1 MKYSKG
7 MPEKNLHWYKDAIIY
22 ELHIKAFK
30 DGNCD
35 GIGDFQ
41 GLLEQLD
48 YLQDLGVTAIW
59 LLPFYPSPLRD
70 DGYDIADYYTINP
83 SYGDIQEFK
92 TFLREAHK
100 RGLKVITELVINH
113 TSDQHPWFQRAR
125 RAPKGSA
132 YRNYYVWTD
141 DPRQFKDARIIF
153 QDYEKSNWTWDN
165 EAEQYYWHRFFH
177 HQPDLNYDSPDV
189 QEEIFKIINFW
200 CKIGVDGFRLDAVPY
215 LFERDGT
222 NCENLPET
230 HAYLKK
236 LRKYVDDRYPGT
248 LLLAEANMWP
258 EDSAA
263 YFGNGDECQMNY
275 HFPIMPRMFM
285 SLQMED
291 RYPLTD
297 IFDQTPAIP
306 DNCQWGIFLRNHDEL
321 TLEMVTDEERD
332 YMYKVYVKDP
342 KARINLG
349 IRHRLA
355 PLMENNRKKIEL
367 LNSLLFTFPGTPII
381 YYGDEI
387 GMGDNFYLGDRD
399 GVRTPM
405 QWSPDRNAGF
415 SQANPQRL
423 YLPLILDPQY
433 HYESVNVELQSRNSS
448 SLLWWMR
455 RAISTR
461 KKYKAF
467 SRGDI
472 RFLNSE
478 NAKVLAY
485 TRTFEDE
492 TMLVIANLSRF
503 PQPVELD
510 LDEYKGFQP
519 VEIYSKNKFP
529 SVKDNTPYFF
539 TLEAY
544 GCQCFVMQKTHP
556 EIDENRE
563 LPLIKLEKWKDL
575 LEPET
580 IERLETQILP
590 SYLMKMRWF
599 GGKGKGLD
607 RVSIVSHA
615 AIPLGGNPPCFIFL
629 LETFYQN
636 DLPEMYQLPLAFGKQ
651 PFSLNVKENC
661 PQAVLARIQV
671 AGEEEGVLFDA
682 IYGLELQLAL
692 IENMAGNEK
701 LNAKDSHIHFSA
713 NRQLAQHVRETERI
727 KPRVLSGEQSNTS
740 ITYDGKFFFKLYR
753 KVDRAVNP
761 DVEITQYL
769 TNKAR
774 FKNIPAYIGAIEWKY
789 KKDAMV
795 LGMMQEMVSNATDA
809 WANMLDRL
817 DSFNEKI
824 LSTTGLELPTELR
837 GTFTDPVAYED
848 IPEVL
853 KELLDVHVAE
863 QARLLGV
870 RTAEMHL
877 ALAGEKENPDFKP
890 EEFSL
895 HYQRSVYSS
904 LQSLVRGT
912 FQSLNRN
919 LKKLD
924 ADTRHAAEEMM
935 HSKDAILTELKK
947 VYSHKIDTAKIRIH
961 GDYHLGQVLFTGK
974 DFVLLDFE
982 GEPARSYSERRLKR
996 SALRDVAGMLRSFHY
1011 AAHSSLYLDNQIRP
1025 EDVSKLIPF
1034 VEQWYHY
1041 MGGFFMRAYLET
1053 VGNSPIIPHQ
1063 KGDLEI
1069 LLQTFLLQKAI
1080 YELNYEVN
1088 NRPSWVM
1095 VPLRGI
1101 RAILDKAEAGVMM

>member
-1 MKYSKG
+1 
-7 MPEKNLHWYKDAIIY
+7 
-22 ELHIKAFK
+22 
-30 DGNCD
+30 
-35 GIGDFQ
+35 
-41 GLLEQLD
+41 
-48 YLQDLGVTAIW
+48 
-59 LLPFYPSPLRD
+59 
-70 DGYDIADYYTINP
+70 
-83 SYGDIQEFK
+83 
-92 TFLREAHK
+92 
-100 RGLKVITELVINH
+100 
-113 TSDQHPWFQRAR
+113 
-125 RAPKGSA
+125 
-132 YRNYYVWTD
+132 
-141 DPRQFKDARIIF
+141 
-153 QDYEKSNWTWDN
+153 
-165 EAEQYYWHRFFH
+165 
-177 HQPDLNYDSPDV
+177 
-189 QEEIFKIINFW
+189 
-200 CKIGVDGFRLDAVPY
+200 
-215 LFERDGT
+215 
-222 NCENLPET
+222 
-230 HAYLKK
+230 
-236 LRKYVDDRYPGT
+236 
-248 LLLAEANMWP
+248 
-258 EDSAA
+258 
-263 YFGNGDECQMNY
+263 
-275 HFPIMPRMFM
+275 
-285 SLQMED
+285 
-291 RYPLTD
+291 
-297 IFDQTPAIP
+297 
-306 DNCQWGIFLRNHDEL
+306 
-321 TLEMVTDEERD
+321 
-332 YMYKVYVKDP
+332 
-342 KARINLG
+342 
-349 IRHRLA
+349 
-355 PLMENNRKKIEL
+355 
-367 LNSLLFTFPGTPII
+367 
-381 YYGDEI
+381 
-387 GMGDNFYLGDRD
+387 
-399 GVRTPM
+399 
-405 QWSPDRNAGF
+405 
-415 SQANPQRL
+415 
-423 YLPLILDPQY
+423 
-433 HYESVNVELQSRNSS
+433 
-448 SLLWWMR
+448 
-455 RAISTR
+455 
-461 KKYKAF
+461 
-467 SRGDI
+467 
-472 RFLNSE
+472 
-478 NAKVLAY
+478 
-485 TRTFEDE
+485 
-492 TMLVIANLSRF
+492 
-503 PQPVELD
+503 
-510 LDEYKGFQP
+510 
-519 VEIYSKNKFP
+519 
-529 SVKDNTPYFF
+529 
-539 TLEAY
+539 
-544 GCQCFVMQKTHP
+544 
-556 EIDENRE
+556 
-563 LPLIKLEKWKDL
+563 
-575 LEPET
+575 
-580 IERLETQILP
+580 
-590 SYLMKMRWF
+590 
-599 GGKGKGLD
+599 
-607 RVSIVSHA
+607 
-615 AIPLGGNPPCFIFL
+615 
-629 LETFYQN
+629 
-636 DLPEMYQLPLAFGKQ
+636 MYQLPLAFGKQ